1 MEAIKVT
8 TILQE
13 DGRLVLE
20 NLPTQKGDHVEII
33 ILVDKP
39 FLLNAQVHTM
49 VKPEME
55 EDPLLR
61 LTGLGKQSVDPDEY
75 IRQLRAEWE

>member
-20 NLPTQKGDHVEII
+20 NLPTQKGDQVEVI

-39 FLLNAQVHTM
+39 FLLNAQEHTG
-49 VKPEME
+49 VKTESE